1 MPPTPAARR
10 QQKGNW
16 VLRHLPGNA
25 GRRGQRCRG
34 GLPGGPCGGPSRLL
48 WGGLK
53 FSFTTGTC
61 YFNYKENVRL
71 GFKCRL

>member
-25 GRRGQRCRG
+25 GRPAGTALPRPPPQRALRRAVSFALG
-34 GLPGGPCGGPSRLL
+34 WTEVFFHHWNVLL
-48 WGGLK
+48 KL
-53 FSFTTGTC
+53 
-61 YFNYKENVRL
+61 
-71 GFKCRL
+71 